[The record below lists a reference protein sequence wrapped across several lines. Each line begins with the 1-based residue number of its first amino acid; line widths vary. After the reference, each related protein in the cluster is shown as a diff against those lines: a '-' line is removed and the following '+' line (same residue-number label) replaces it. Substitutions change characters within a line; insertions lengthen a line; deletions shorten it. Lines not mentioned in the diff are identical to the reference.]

1 MESLNRDKIIG
12 LDTSSTGISIALSDG
27 ISVKGEISIYS
38 DKPSGDQIIKFLDD
52 LLLKTDFKID
62 DIKGI
67 ILTTG
72 PGSFTGLRVG
82 LSFAKAFS
90 LSKTIELKGINS
102 LYALACS
109 VKYIKKNI
117 LVVQDA
123 KKNEVY
129 ASLFKS
135 NGFILEEI
143 LKTSTYKFEYLV
155 NSIPE
160 DDCIVIGEGS
170 RLVKDKLDLCEHL
183 FFLDNPCYNYPSSSQ
198 LTTLWDDP
206 FALTLDPST
215 ITPDYYRISQAEE
228 INKSS

>member
-12 LDTSSTGISIALSDG
+12 LDTSSTGISIALSDTL
-27 ISVKGEISIYS
+27 SVKGEISIYS

-52 LLLKTDFKID
+52 LLLKTGFQID

-72 PGSFTGLRVG
+72 PGSFTGLRIG
-82 LSFAKAFS
+82 MSFAKAFS
-90 LSKTIELKGINS
+90 LSKNIELKGINS

-109 VKYIKKNI
+109 VKYMKRNI

-129 ASLFKS
+129 ASIFKS
-135 NGFILEEI
+135 DGFLIEEV
-143 LKTSTYKFEYLV
+143 LKTGTYKFEYIV
-155 NSIPE
+155 NSIPK
-160 DDCIVIGEGS
+160 DDCIVVGEGS
-170 RLVKDKLDLCEHL
+170 RLVKNKLELCEHL
-183 FFLDNPCYNYPSSSQ
+183 YFLDNPYYNYPSSSL

-215 ITPDYYRISQAEE
+215 VIPDYYRISQAEE